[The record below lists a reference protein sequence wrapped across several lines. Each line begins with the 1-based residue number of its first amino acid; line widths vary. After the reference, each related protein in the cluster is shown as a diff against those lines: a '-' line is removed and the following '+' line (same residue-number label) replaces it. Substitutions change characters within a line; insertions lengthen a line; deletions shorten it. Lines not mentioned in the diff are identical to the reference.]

1 MIASLREENRVLRA
15 QLRGRRRQLSDEER
29 RRLAVLGHQLGRAA
43 LAQVATVATAATI
56 LRWHRER
63 PARRCAPPRRRTGRP
78 RVEAAVRSLIRRMAV
93 ENATWGYTRIQGAL
107 KNLGHGVGRSTIAR
121 ILKEQGI
128 PPSGRRP
135 MAWRTFIAAHWPA
148 LLAAD
153 FLTSLAGTLHG
164 LVIHYM
170 ALLPELQTRR
180 TAVPLAV
187 AAGQRLSA
195 SGAGVDVVHGALAI
209 RRRDSRSALNVARSG
224 GPAARAS
231 GCPRG
236 PDSRLHPE
244 QPRLYRTVRLVAPA
258 DGPKLRRV
266 TSAVQTPR
274 GTRGIGDVVLWR
286 GFPTA
291 PARVNRTSAHAA
303 SAPSGVACSRLR
315 RSSACTS
322 RSADASEFWDR
333 RGESCLTTGA
343 SQGFSP

>member
-1 MIASLREENRVLRA
+1 VSPVLWFVAALCGWILREQDDVIAFLREENRVLRA
-15 QLRGRRRQLSDEER
+15 QLRGRRLQLSDEER

-43 LAQVATVATAATI
+43 LAQVATVATADTI

-153 FLTSLAGTLHG
+153 FFTSLAGTLQG
-164 LVIHYM
+164 LVLHSI
-170 ALLPELQTRR
+170 ALLPEPQTRR
-180 TAVPLAV
+180 TAVPLAM

-195 SGAGVDVVHGALAI
+195 SSDAGVDMVHGGLAS
-209 RRRDSRSALNVARSG
+209 RRPDSRSALDVARWREL
-224 GPAARAS
+224 AARTS
-231 GCPRG
+231 ECPPG
-236 PDSRLHPE
+236 PDSRLHTE
-244 QPRLYRTVRLVAPA
+244 QPRLYRT
-258 DGPKLRRV
+258 G
-266 TSAVQTPR
+266 S
-274 GTRGIGDVVLWR
+274 
-286 GFPTA
+286 
-291 PARVNRTSAHAA
+291 
-303 SAPSGVACSRLR
+303 SGCCSRR
-315 RSSACTS
+315 A
-322 RSADASEFWDR
+322 
-333 RGESCLTTGA
+333 
-343 SQGFSP
+343 